1 MADIKQPTLISRRTT
16 QLSPWVG
23 VDVVTVRRTDISSST
38 DEVYHGIQQP
48 DYVNVLAM
56 TRSGQFPIVRQY
68 RPVVGA
74 WTLEL
79 PGGLRDSDEAPSLT
93 ARREL
98 TEETG
103 LHTLELVPISD
114 TFADTGRLTNRLFG
128 FFALV
133 EGNILPEPGFTVEF
147 IRGEVLRRYALD
159 SRLDL
164 PCNIAML
171 YLAGI
176 HRDVRAICVQCGF
189 STPPWMI

>member
-1 MADIKQPTLISRRTT
+1 MADNDLPQIISRQTT
-16 QLSPWVG
+16 KLSAWVSI
-23 VDVVTVRRTDISSST
+23 DAVTIRWPDPTATIET
-38 DEVYHGIQQP
+38 YHGVRQT
-48 DYVNVLAM
+48 DYVIVLAM
-56 TRSGQFPIVRQY
+56 TRSGLIPLVRQY
-68 RPVVGA
+68 RPIIET

-79 PGGLRDSDEAPSLT
+79 PGGLRDPNEQPSVT
-93 ARREL
+93 AMREL

-103 LHTLELVPISD
+103 LKTLELVPLSD

-133 EGNILPEPGFTVEF
+133 EGKILPEAGFTVEL
-147 IRGEVLRRYALD
+147 IPGEILRRQALEN
-159 SRLDL
+159 RLDL

-176 HRDVRAICVQCGF
+176 HEDVRAICAQCGF